1 MKIFIALALSIFLTQ
16 LVACDDD
23 SSSSPVTPSDSKES
37 SSSIDSANSSSSVK
51 NESSSSVETASSS
64 SVLSSSSWSSEGT
77 IESSSSFEDELNCS
91 ALLEGEAERL
101 GLDNETEWNWNV
113 PKACRFNPNITY
125 GTMTDS
131 RDKKVYKT
139 VKIGTQTWMAEN
151 LNYADSS
158 MTPSLLNRSWCHS
171 NDSANCAVA
180 GRLYTW
186 AAAIDSVA
194 LYDGGNGVDCGCH
207 KTCTLPD
214 TVYGI
219 CPPGWHLPT
228 QAEWDTLL
236 TAVGGSSIAGT
247 KLKSQTGWCSN
258 GNGTDTYGFSGLPA
272 GLRYYNGDFYDA
284 SAGFWSATQYTSNDA
299 YCMSL
304 DYIESLADLTDYY
317 KSYGYSVR
325 CLKDSDDDSSSS
337 VTPKSSSSD
346 TRVSS
351 SSFSAKSSSS
361 NEPESAEASSSSLK
375 NQESSSSVKIEMY
388 SSSEKFVDSSGSE
401 KVEESSSS
409 LQNTSPDS
417 SYFNAEKNTLT
428 DFRNGQIYKTATIG
442 NQIWMAENLNYEVDG
457 QSYCYN
463 NSADSCAKYG
473 RLYTWAA
480 AVGKSE
486 EECGN
491 GKTCGLSGKVRGVCP
506 EGWYLPSD
514 SEWSSLYSAMGR
526 SPYAMQAKGFANWPD
541 ATDAYGFSA
550 LPTGHYIDGKYDRG
564 FFGVGYYAYFWG
576 STEGDSS
583 SAYRWNI
590 RANGTTFYEY
600 HYDVKY
606 AGLSVRCLKDEE
618 TP

>member
-1 MKIFIALALSIFLTQ
+1 MKIFNALALSIFLTQ

-37 SSSIDSANSSSSVK
+37 SSSVATANSSSSVK

-64 SVLSSSSWSSEGT
+64 SVLSSSSWGSEGT

-91 ALLEGEAERL
+91 ALLEGE
-101 GLDNETEWNWNV
+101 TEWNWNV
-113 PKACRFNPNITY
+113 PKECRFNPNITY

-139 VKIGTQTWMAEN
+139 VKIGDQTWMAEN
-151 LNYADSS
+151 LNYADSAT
-158 MTPSLLNRSWCHS
+158 TPSLLNRSWCYN

-194 LYDGGNGVDCGCH
+194 LYDGGNGVDCGCR

-214 TVYGI
+214 TVHGI

-236 TAVGGSSIAGT
+236 TAVGGSSNAGT

-258 GNGTDTYGFSGLPA
+258 GNGTDSYGFSVLPA

-284 SAGFWSATQYTSNDA
+284 SAGFWSATQYSSNNA
-299 YCMSL
+299 YCMSP
-304 DYIESLADLTDYY
+304 DYIALADLTDYY

-325 CLKDSDDDSSSS
+325 CLKDSDDDFSSS

-388 SSSEKFVDSSGSE
+388 SSSEKVVDSSGSE

-417 SYFNAEKNTLT
+417 SYFNAEENTLT

-442 NQIWMAENLNYEVDG
+442 NQIWMAENLNYEVKG

-473 RLYTWAA
+473 RHYTWAA

-506 EGWYLPSD
+506 EGWHLPSD

-550 LPTGHYIDGKYDRG
+550 LPAGHYNDGNKYNNSG
-564 FFGVGYYAYFWG
+564 FYGVGYYAYFWG
-576 STEGDSS
+576 STEGSS
-583 SAYRWNI
+583 DSAYRWSMQPS
-590 RANGTTFYEY
+590 GTSFYEY

-606 AGLSVRCLKDEE
+606 AGFSVRCLKD
-618 TP
+618 